1 MLQDLPRI
9 DKSISTGGF
18 FSRPVLLELCA
29 RAKEDDHTLHL
40 ISLVGPGGV
49 HANDRHLVAVAE
61 LAARQGVK
69 RVRVHG
75 LLDGRDTPP
84 RSAIEYV
91 PDLEKRLAAA
101 HPDAKIATIGGR
113 YYAMDRDKRWERTE
127 QGLQRHRPRG
137 GAISTPLR
145 PWPRSRPGYARG
157 ENDEFITPTVV
168 DGVDHG
174 AIADGDAVLHCN
186 FRADRARQLSH
197 ALADADFSGF
207 DRSAAGP
214 SPRASSYVDNDRLR
228 GGPPVKVVFG
238 PEVVPSL
245 AGAVSRAG
253 WTQFHVAETEK
264 YAHVT
269 YFFNGGRE
277 EPWPGEDRKLIPS
290 LKIATYDLQPS
301 MAAEGVCDAL
311 VEAIGS
317 GKYDLI
323 VANFANPDMVGHTGV
338 WEATIKACETVDV
351 ALGRVADA
359 ILAVDAADPAAPG
372 AVMFITADHG
382 NADEMKDEAGNPIT
396 KHSLN
401 PVPFLGIGR
410 YMDGKRLEDGRL
422 ADVTPTLLEI
432 GGLKPWPEVTGHSL
446 LAPGVSERSTG
457 SRSLRHPARAGRS
470 REAAPCANMRRSALR
485 ALQRGRCVTV
495 NPLLAIG
502 QDIVGIFLMLAILMQ
517 ARGSGLSATFGGDSS
532 VYRSR
537 RGVERRLWQFTIL
550 LAVLFC
556 VFSEASFVLP
566 N

>member
-1 MLQDLPRI
+1 MTAAPRPRPIVLVVLDGFGIGHNPPVDAIVQARMPVWNGFLARWPHSALQASEEFVGLPEGQMGNSEVGHLNLGTGQPVLQDLPRI

-18 FSRPVLLELCA
+18 FTRPALLELCS
-29 RAKEDDHTLHL
+29 RAKEAGHVLHL

-49 HANDRHLVAVAE
+49 HANDRHLVAVGE

-69 RVRVHG
+69 HVRVHG

-91 PDLEKRLAAA
+91 PDLEARLAAV

-113 YYAMDRDKRWERTE
+113 YYAMDRDKRWERT
-127 QGLQRHRPRG
+127 GKG
-137 GAISTPLR
+137 YDAIVHGVAEFHAPSAVAAVEA
-145 PWPRSRPGYARG
+145 GYARG
-157 ENDEFITPTVV
+157 ENDEFIVPTVI
-168 DGVDHG
+168 DGVEHG

-197 ALADADFSGF
+197 ALADPDFAGF

-214 SPRASSYVDNDRLR
+214 APKGILYATMTAYEADL
-228 GGPPVKVVFG
+228 PVQVVFG

-245 AGAVSRAG
+245 AGAVSAAG
-253 WTQFHVAETEK
+253 WKQFHVAETEK

-277 EPWPGEDRKLIPS
+277 EPWAGEDRRLIPS

-301 MAAEGVCDAL
+301 MAADGVCDAL
-311 VEAIGS
+311 VGAIAG

-323 VANFANPDMVGHTGV
+323 IANFANPDMVGHTGV
-338 WEATIKACETVDV
+338 WEATIRACETVD
-351 ALGRVADA
+351 ACLGRIADA
-359 ILAVDAADPAAPG
+359 ILAVDADDPAAPG

-410 YMDGKRLEDGRL
+410 FMDGKGLEDGRL
-422 ADVTPTLLEI
+422 ADVTPTILEI

-446 LAPGVSERSTG
+446 L
-457 SRSLRHPARAGRS
+457 
-470 REAAPCANMRRSALR
+470 
-485 ALQRGRCVTV
+485 VTR
-495 NPLLAIG
+495 
-502 QDIVGIFLMLAILMQ
+502 D
-517 ARGSGLSATFGGDSS
+517 
-532 VYRSR
+532 
-537 RGVERRLWQFTIL
+537 
-550 LAVLFC
+550 
-556 VFSEASFVLP
+556 
-566 N
+566 